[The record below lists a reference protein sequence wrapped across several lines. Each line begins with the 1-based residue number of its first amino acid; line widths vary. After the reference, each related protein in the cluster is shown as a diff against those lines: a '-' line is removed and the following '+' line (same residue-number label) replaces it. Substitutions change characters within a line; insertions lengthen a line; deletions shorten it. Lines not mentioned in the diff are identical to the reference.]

1 MPGLAAFFRAVN
13 LGGDSTLRMEELRTA
28 LNESGLGPAETI
40 LQSGNVVLRRDAR
53 DPARLEG
60 QIERWLDRRLG
71 LRTDVFVRTSE
82 EWHEVVL
89 GNPFS
94 AAAREDPRHLT
105 VLILKTA
112 PPPSAWADLSR
123 GILGREVVRAA
134 GRQGYVVYP
143 DGIGYSRLTLD
154 RIERTLG
161 THGTLRNWNTV
172 LKVNARL
179 TDA

>member
-1 MPGLAAFFRAVN
+1 MPGVAVFFRAVN

-28 LNESGLGPAETI
+28 LDESGFGPAETI
-40 LQSGNVVLRRDAR
+40 LQSGNVVLRTGAR
-53 DPARLEG
+53 DLARLER
-60 QIERWLDRRLG
+60 QIEGWLDRRLG
-71 LRTDVFVRTSE
+71 LRTDVFVRTGE
-82 EWHEVVL
+82 EWHEGVL

-94 AAAREDPRHLT
+94 AAAREDPSHLT
-105 VLILKTA
+105 VLLLKTA
-112 PPPSAWADLSR
+112 PPASAWAQLSR
-123 GILGREVVRAA
+123 GILGREVVRPG

-143 DGIGYSRLTLD
+143 DGIGRSRLTLD

-161 THGTLRNWNTV
+161 VHGTLRNWNTV